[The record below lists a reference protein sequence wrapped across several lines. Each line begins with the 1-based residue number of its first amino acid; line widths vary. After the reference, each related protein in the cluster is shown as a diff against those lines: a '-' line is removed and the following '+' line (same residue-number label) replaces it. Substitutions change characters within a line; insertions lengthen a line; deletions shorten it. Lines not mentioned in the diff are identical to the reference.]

1 MSKFLLHCDL
11 GYLQTTEKNDW
22 RRIRDHYEQ
31 LSDDVAIRRCRQEWV
46 DSGRFQ
52 RHDGSSRP
60 GPHQIR
66 EDRLIVILTATASDS
81 SLSTIRRAAHTET
94 RGRSSSTSQLHPR
107 GAGVGNLV
115 VVFSAGLCAL
125 CREEQTPGSGA
136 PTFLPSHWSASLI
149 LLGKWF
155 EGRDE

>member
-1 MSKFLLHCDL
+1 M
-11 GYLQTTEKNDW
+11 
-22 RRIRDHYEQ
+22 
-31 LSDDVAIRRCRQEWV
+31 
-46 DSGRFQ
+46 
-52 RHDGSSRP
+52 
-60 GPHQIR
+60 
-66 EDRLIVILTATASDS
+66 
-81 SLSTIRRAAHTET
+81 TIRPSVIALITIRSRFRHPGFGKPGALQLQLMAFHSET

-115 VVFSAGLCAL
+115 VVFTAGFCAL
-125 CREEQTPGSGA
+125 CREEPTPGSGA